1 MAHIIQELFAKIAHI
16 QEELKELKNVKCENE
31 QLKKD
36 LVSLQEKIVS
46 IVNDNIKNKKA
57 LEQVLNL
64 KLESFINNKFIQ
76 FDKQINSSIFDI
88 DSRIFSIDSRI
99 FAIDSKIFAID
110 SRIDSIIQE
119 QEQEQVQ
126 EQEKEQEKE
135 KEQEQE
141 QEQEKEKEQV
151 QEQVEPVQV
160 LEKKKSKNPKIKN
173 VLNID

>member
-1 MAHIIQELFAKIAHI
+1 MAHIIQELFTKIAHI

-76 FDKQINSSIFDI
+76 FDKQINSSIFAI

-99 FAIDSKIFAID
+99 DSID
-110 SRIDSIIQE
+110 SRIDSIMQVQVQVQVQE
-119 QEQEQVQ
+119 QVQEQVPEHVLEQDKEQEQVQ
-126 EQEKEQEKE
+126 EKEQDK
-135 KEQEQE
+135 
-141 QEQEKEKEQV
+141 
-151 QEQVEPVQV
+151 V